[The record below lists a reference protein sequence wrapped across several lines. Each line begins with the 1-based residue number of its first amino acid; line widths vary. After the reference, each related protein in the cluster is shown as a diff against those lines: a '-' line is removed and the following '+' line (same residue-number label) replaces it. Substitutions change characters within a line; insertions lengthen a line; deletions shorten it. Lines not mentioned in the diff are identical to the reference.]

1 MSKEQLITAIE
12 GMVQRIIADDPA
24 YFLVDVKVKPA
35 NQVKVYLDADSGVS
49 IDRCVMYN
57 RLLYKEL
64 DASGLFPP
72 GDFSLE
78 VSSPG
83 LDEPLKLHRQYRK
96 NIGRK
101 VEVTPLEGIPMQGT
115 LSSVD
120 DEAIRLSVE
129 QGKGKKKETVE
140 KLIPLS
146 GIKAVRVMIVF

>member
-12 GMVQRIIADDPA
+12 GMVQQVIADDPG
-24 YFLVDVKVKPA
+24 YFLVSVKVSPSH
-35 NQVKVYLDADSGVS
+35 QVKVFLDADTGVS
-49 IDRCVMYN
+49 IDRCVTYN

-64 DASGLFPP
+64 EASGLFPP

-101 VEVTPLEGIPMQGT
+101 VEVTPVEGAPVQGVLASVTDESIT
-115 LSSVD
+115 LQ
-120 DEAIRLSVE
+120 VE
-129 QGKGKKKETVE
+129 QGKGRKKDIVAKE
-140 KLIPLS
+140 IPLS
-146 GIKAVRVMIVF
+146 GVKTVRVMIVF

>member
-1 MSKEQLITAIE
+1 MSKEQLITTIE
-12 GMVQRIIADDPA
+12 GMVQRVIADDPA
-24 YFLVDVKVKPA
+24 YFLVDVKVRPT
-35 NQVKVYLDADSGVS
+35 NQVKVYLDADTGVS
-49 IDRCVMYN
+49 IDRCVTYN

-101 VEVTPLEGIPMQGT
+101 VEVAPVEGAPVQGVLT
-115 LSSVD
+115 SVTD
-120 DEAIRLSVE
+120 DAITLSVE
-129 QGKGKKKETVE
+129 QGKGRKKETVVKE
-140 KLIPLS
+140 IPLS
-146 GIKAVRVMIVF
+146 GIKTVRVMIVF

>member
-1 MSKEQLITAIE
+1 MSKEQLISAIE
-12 GMVQRIIADDPA
+12 GMVQQVIADDPA
-24 YFLVDVKVKPA
+24 YFLVEVKVKPT
-35 NQVKVYLDADSGVS
+35 NQVKVYLDADTGVS
-49 IDRCVMYN
+49 IDRCVTYN

-101 VEVTPLEGIPMQGT
+101 VEVAPVEGTPVQGVLTSVSDDIIT
-115 LSSVD
+115 LSAEV
-120 DEAIRLSVE
+120 
-129 QGKGKKKETVE
+129 GKGRKKETVVKE
-140 KLIPLS
+140 IPLN
-146 GIKAVRVMIVF
+146 GVKTVRVMIVF